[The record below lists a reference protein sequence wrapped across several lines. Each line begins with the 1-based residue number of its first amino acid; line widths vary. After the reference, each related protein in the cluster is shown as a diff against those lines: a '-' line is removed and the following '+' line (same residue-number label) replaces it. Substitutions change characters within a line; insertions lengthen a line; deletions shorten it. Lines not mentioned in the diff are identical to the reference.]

1 MTFGVLGTVI
11 ALLSALLFAIG
22 SVIAIRQKRLSQEA
36 RDLRE
41 LRETNVEAMGY
52 IYDLELAIREAS
64 KELGRRIIVE
74 KPEILKASFLE
85 AKAKTEGNHALQDL
99 AETINKLHADGKK
112 AITGRGE

>member
-1 MTFGVLGTVI
+1 MTFGALGTAI

-22 SVIAIRQKRLSQEA
+22 SVVAIRQKRLSQEA
-36 RDLRE
+36 KDLRE

-64 KELGRRIIVE
+64 RELGRKITVD
-74 KPEILKASFLE
+74 KPDILKASFLE
-85 AKAKTEGNHALQDL
+85 AKAEKEGNNALQDM
-99 AETINKLHADGKK
+99 ANTINKLHTDGKK